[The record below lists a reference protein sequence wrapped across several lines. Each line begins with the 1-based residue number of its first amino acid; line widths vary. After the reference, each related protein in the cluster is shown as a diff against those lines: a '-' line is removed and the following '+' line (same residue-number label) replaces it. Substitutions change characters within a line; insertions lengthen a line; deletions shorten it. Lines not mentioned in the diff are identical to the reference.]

1 MELSA
6 KTLWPL
12 FPLLLL
18 VVVVCLTWALVRA
31 VRNSRISWTG
41 WLQGGALGS
50 YLMAAITAIASESG
64 AISPHIHRPF
74 SLLTQILIVI
84 SVFRLWGQGER
95 FLVVLNLVAWGAIL
109 SDTAL
114 HYLLA
119 R

>member
-18 VVVVCLTWALVRA
+18 VVVVCLTWAFVKA
-31 VRNSRISWTG
+31 VRSSKNSWTG
-41 WLQGGALGS
+41 WVQGGALGC
-50 YLMAAITAIASESG
+50 YLMAAITAIASEGG
-64 AISPHIHRPF
+64 AISAHIHRPF
-74 SLLTQILIVI
+74 SLLSQVFILI
-84 SVFRLWGQGER
+84 SVFCLWGKGER
-95 FLVVLNLVAWGAIL
+95 LLVGLNLTAWGAIL

>member
-18 VVVVCLTWALVRA
+18 VVVVCLTWAFVKA
-31 VRNSRISWTG
+31 VRRSKNSWTG
-41 WLQGGALGS
+41 WVQGGALGC
-50 YLMAAITAIASESG
+50 YLMAAITAIASEGG
-64 AISPHIHRPF
+64 AISAHIHRPF
-74 SLLTQILIVI
+74 SLLSQIFILI
-84 SVFRLWGQGER
+84 SVFCLWGKGER
-95 FLVVLNLVAWGAIL
+95 LLVGLNLTAWGAIL

>member
-18 VVVVCLTWALVRA
+18 VVVVCLTWAFVKA
-31 VRNSRISWTG
+31 VRSSKNLWTG
-41 WLQGGALGS
+41 WVQGGALGC
-50 YLMAAITAIASESG
+50 YLMAAMTAIASEGG

-74 SLLTQILIVI
+74 SLLSQVFILI
-84 SVFRLWGQGER
+84 SVFLLWGKGER
-95 FLVVLNLVAWGAIL
+95 LLVGLNLTAWGAIV

>member
-18 VVVVCLTWALVRA
+18 VVVICLTWAFVSA
-31 VRNSRISWTG
+31 VRSSKISWTG
-41 WLQGGALGS
+41 WVQGAALGC
-50 YLMAAITAIASESG
+50 YLMAAVTAIASESG
-64 AISPHIHRPF
+64 AISAHVHRPF
-74 SLLTQILIVI
+74 SLASQIFIVI
-84 SVFRLWGQGER
+84 SVFRLWGKGER
-95 FLVVLNLVAWGAIL
+95 LLVGLNLIAWLAIL

>member
-18 VVVVCLTWALVRA
+18 VVVVCLTWAFVKVVRSSK
-31 VRNSRISWTG
+31 NSWTG
-41 WLQGGALGS
+41 WVQGGALGC
-50 YLMAAITAIASESG
+50 YLMAAITAIASEGG
-64 AISPHIHRPF
+64 AISAHIHRPF
-74 SLLTQILIVI
+74 SLLSQVFILI
-84 SVFRLWGQGER
+84 SVFCLWGKGER
-95 FLVVLNLVAWGAIL
+95 LLVGLNLTAWGAIL